1 MNDVVAVPSL
11 SPDQAWQ
18 LTSGSVRDP
27 FSVLGPFETE
37 VGRFVRAYVPG
48 ANGVEVIARADGR
61 PLGRLVPAQ
70 PDGLFMGRVDGDDPY
85 RFRIQWPGAVQETE
99 DPYSFD
105 LLLSDADLHLFNEG
119 RLFELAFTL
128 GANPMTVDGVRGTRF
143 AVWAPNARAVSV
155 IGDFD
160 TWDNRRHPMRLRY
173 PSGVWELF
181 VPRVGPGC
189 GTNSPWYRVTG

>member
-1 MNDVVAVPSL
+1 MNDVVAVPLL

-18 LTSGSVRDP
+18 LSSGSLRDP

-37 VGRFVRAYVPG
+37 VGRFIRAFVPG
-48 ANGVEVIARADGR
+48 ANSVEVIAQVDGR
-61 PLGRLVPAQ
+61 PLGRLSSAQ
-70 PDGLFMGRVDGDDPY
+70 PDGLFTGHVHGHDPY

-105 LLLSDADLHLFNEG
+105 LLLSDGDLHLFNEG

-128 GANPMTVDGVRGTRF
+128 GANPMMIDGVRGTRF

-160 TWDNRRHPMRLRY
+160 TWDNGATCGCDTSLGFGSCSCRG
-173 PSGVWELF
+173 SG
-181 VPRVGPGC
+181 RGC
-189 GTNSPWYRVTG
+189 DTNSPWCQETA